1 MTLLAFITAVLALL
15 LAPGP
20 TNTLMGVA
28 GSQAGIAKAARLI
41 PAELAGYLTAILPL
55 TFLGSRFF
63 AEFPLA
69 ALILKSAAAVW
80 VMFLAIKLWGR
91 AHQPD
96 SLEKVTLGKVFTT
109 TALNPKALVVS
120 FILLPPTN
128 DPAFIPRLSAFCVL
142 VIGVALVWATA
153 GNLLSGG
160 KPGNRTRIVER
171 VASVWLAAVSVML
184 IVTVLKS

>member
-1 MTLLAFITAVLALL
+1 MTLLAFIAAVLALL

-28 GSQAGIAKAARLI
+28 GSQGGIVRAARLI
-41 PAELAGYLTAILPL
+41 PAELAGYLTTILPL
-55 TFLGSRFF
+55 TLIGSPFF
-63 AEFPLA
+63 AEFPVA

-91 AHQPD
+91 AQATD
-96 SLEKVTLGKVFTT
+96 GIGSVSAGRVYMT

-120 FILLPPTN
+120 FILLPPFS
-128 DPAFIPRLSAFCVL
+128 DPAFFPRLSAFCAL
-142 VIGVALVWATA
+142 VMAAALVWAGA

-160 KPGNRTRIVER
+160 KPGNRTRLVER
-171 VASVWLAAVSVML
+171 IASVWLAAISVLL